1 MGCSVMVGS
10 RLGHCLFYKPERYL
24 ADPLS
29 ILFIWQS
36 GLASHGAT
44 IGLVLAMLGFSIKHN
59 LRFIEILDRF
69 SMSAAAGAAA
79 VRLGN
84 FFNSE
89 IVGRATDVP
98 WAVQFVIYDRMMG
111 LSPTPRH
118 PSQLYEFA
126 LGIFV
131 LVSLYLADRKAGLE
145 KRPVGLLSCMFLT
158 LYFRGRFL
166 IEFFKEYQ
174 TDLKDAQALT
184 MGQCLSVIPFMVG
197 ICLLIW
203 SLTKG
208 KPTNDRSLK
217 PDRK

>member
-1 MGCSVMVGS
+1 
-10 RLGHCLFYKPERYL
+10 
-24 ADPLS
+24 
-29 ILFIWQS
+29 
-36 GLASHGAT
+36 
-44 IGLVLAMLGFSIKHN
+44 MLGFSIKHK

-89 IVGRATDVP
+89 IVGRDTDVP

-111 LSPTPRH
+111 LSPIPRH

-131 LVSLYLADRKAGLE
+131 LISLYLADRKAGLE
-145 KRPVGLLSCMFLT
+145 KRPAGLLSGMFLT
-158 LYFRGRFL
+158 LYFGGRFC

-174 TDLKDAQALT
+174 TDLKDAQSLT
-184 MGQCLSVIPFMVG
+184 MGQYLSIIPFIAG
-197 ICLLIW
+197 IGLVLW
-203 SLTKG
+203 ALTKG
-208 KPTNDRSLK
+208 QPTKKMSKTGL
-217 PDRK
+217 